1 MKGSDP
7 PVEFL
12 RHALATLAYRAG
24 KVVRDAPPEFGAFRI
39 GPTTRTPAEILA
51 HLGDLLDWSLSL
63 ASGQNAWK
71 KSTPQNWNAEVVRFS
86 RALSRLD
93 RHLADAGL
101 ACSAERL
108 FQGPIA
114 DALTHVG
121 QIAMLRRLA
130 GAPVSGENF
139 FEAEIS
145 VSVPKEVP

>member
-39 GPTTRTPAEILA
+39 GPTTRTPAEILV

-63 ASGQNAWK
+63 ASGQNVWK

-101 ACSAERL
+101 VCSAEKL

-145 VSVPKEVP
+145 VSVPEEVP